1 MAVRG
6 LPGIG
11 GAAVFTAGSAMVV
24 NGVWHQVP
32 LLGVAAL
39 VAGVFGL
46 LADRDL

>member
-1 MAVRG
+1 
-6 LPGIG
+6 
-11 GAAVFTAGSAMVV
+11 MVV